1 MMGLLPEV
9 AADFQISIPTAGH
22 LISGY
27 ALGVVFGAP
36 LLTAASVRWPRR
48 NVLIGLMVVFTAGNL
63 LAAMASSYEMLLAAR
78 VVTGLPHG
86 AFFGIGS
93 VGAAGMVGPHRRA
106 TAVSMMFAGLTVA
119 NVVGVPADT
128 LLSQY
133 VGWRARVGG
142 LPVIGVRGVG
152 AIRRLV
158 ARPGA

>member
-9 AADFQISIPTAGH
+9 AAEFQISIPSAGH

-63 LAAMASSYEMLLAAR
+63 LAVMASSYEMLLAAR
-78 VVTGLPHG
+78 VLTGLPHG

-93 VGAAGMVGPHRRA
+93 VVAAGMVGPDRRA
-106 TAVSMMFAGLTVA
+106 TAISMMFAGLTVA
-119 NVVGVPADT
+119 NVVACRPTRCSASMSAG
-128 LLSQY
+128 
-133 VGWRARVGG
+133 ARRSACS
-142 LPVIGVRGVG
+142 P
-152 AIRRLV
+152 
-158 ARPGA
+158 

>member
-9 AADFQISIPTAGH
+9 AADFQISIPSAGH

-36 LLTAASVRWPRR
+36 LLTAASVKWPRR

-78 VVTGLPHG
+78 VLTGLPHG

-93 VGAAGMVGPHRRA
+93 
-106 TAVSMMFAGLTVA
+106 
-119 NVVGVPADT
+119 
-128 LLSQY
+128 
-133 VGWRARVGG
+133 
-142 LPVIGVRGVG
+142 
-152 AIRRLV
+152 LV
-158 ARPGA
+158 APPLVRPAPPPPPISII